1 MDPSCLEL
9 KDVMTVDWDTTSNP
23 SRAKWDGGGNTLH
36 YVISKLSECEKI
48 HTTLKTAGTPNQH
61 QVFIPFNI
69 TRSFHR
75 PPHAPSIALPTVT
88 TRVLTARHAEYIPK
102 VQS

>member
-69 TRSFHR
+69 TQAFYCTVE
-75 PPHAPSIALPTVT
+75 PLAALPY
-88 TRVLTARHAEYIPK
+88 VLTYSI
-102 VQS
+102 QSP